1 MFVSATMNR
10 IGRDHVFV
18 CSATSIPA
26 DFCNNRGAK
35 IAAVIAELL
44 VDIAKF
50 DALPIAQFYCSLN
63 FEKFR
68 PRERSAIYSA
78 VAAQVGNRLFDEH
91 SEYWTPSCSASE
103 TRFLVMHPTYSIE
116 KLQAEHQQVI
126 LEEAYQ
132 AVKKPDGY
140 GPQDIFILPFHAVA
154 KKNAAAILLQQP
166 GMKGN
171 FVYYCKG
178 CHNDGVPTEFE
189 FPEDLDSVDFTKV
202 DGFAIYA

>member
-1 MFVSATMNR
+1 MNR

-116 KLQAEHQQVI
+116 KHHAEEQRTL
-126 LEEAYQ
+126 LELVVQ
-132 AVKKPDGY
+132 AVTKSIGSDPKEIGVLCQSN
-140 GPQDIFILPFHAVA
+140 GV

-171 FVYYCKG
+171 FVYYRKN
-178 CHNDGVPTEFE
+178 CHEHGVPIEFE
-189 FPEDLDSVDFTKV
+189 FPEDLDSLDFTEV
-202 DGFAIYA
+202 ISFVVYA